1 MKIFAWQV
9 MRLVRN
15 TCWSAYYTW
24 SVICNDEKNTGVF
37 LRGRCSTWWNVS
49 VIFRG
54 SVTFRGRWIF
64 GDNSVSLFVGGI
76 PFGEMQ
82 VSFFVVSA
90 ALGKILNARLDAK
103 YCIL

>member
-1 MKIFAWQV
+1 MKKDGSLFGVAGAV
-9 MRLVRN
+9 RGEMLV
-15 TCWSAYYTW
+15 
-24 SVICNDEKNTGVF
+24 F
-37 LRGRCSTWWNVS
+37 
-49 VIFRG
+49 IFRG

-103 YCIL
+103 FCIL